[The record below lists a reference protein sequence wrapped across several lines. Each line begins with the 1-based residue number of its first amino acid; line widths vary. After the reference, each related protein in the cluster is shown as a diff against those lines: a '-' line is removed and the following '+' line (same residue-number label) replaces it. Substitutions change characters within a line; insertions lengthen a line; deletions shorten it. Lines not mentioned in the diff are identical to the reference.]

1 MFALRQYNITAIAV
15 DPLNRKW
22 VGTDQGLL
30 LINEDGTSLLGS
42 YNTKNSPLVSDNI
55 SSISID
61 PVSGRVYVGTD
72 KGMTSFDTPA
82 IKPNDTFSELFV
94 YPSPFVLNN
103 DNNNQLT
110 IDGLIRNSEIKI
122 ISITGK
128 LINVFES
135 PGGRIAFWDGRD
147 MDGKLVGSGVYLIVA
162 YDKDGNNVTTSKIA
176 VLRK

>member
-1 MFALRQYNITAIAV
+1 
-15 DPLNRKW
+15 
-22 VGTDQGLL
+22 
-30 LINEDGTSLLGS
+30 
-42 YNTKNSPLVSDNI
+42 
-55 SSISID
+55 
-61 PVSGRVYVGTD
+61 
-72 KGMTSFDTPA
+72 MTSFDTPA
-82 IKPNDTFSELFV
+82 IRPNDTFSELFV

-103 DNNNQLT
+103 DNNQLT

-147 MDGKLVGSGVYLIVA
+147 MNGKLVGSGIYLIVA